1 MKRLT
6 FVLLC
11 VMCLFCASCS
21 GQEELPTEIAG
32 VGDVLV
38 KENGG
43 LLPPNPLTESDRI
56 LSANADVGTITS
68 EMVCKWFE
76 DVVTEAFAEQPAEEG
91 FSICTAA
98 LSDGGIMEV
107 MDYYGSYYST
117 TFRYPVQTGADSI
130 AGAASENVERYL
142 DRKLTDAEREELR
155 TAVQSVVM
163 GAGILQI
170 QALSEYVRVSVFS
183 EDGSIHIQCS

>member
-1 MKRLT
+1 MTMSIIWTGMVVLSLAFGLATDRLNEVAAAAT
-6 FVLLC
+6 AGAASAVDLC
-11 VMCLFCASCS
+11 FSMAGVMCLWS
-21 GQEELPTEIAG
+21 G
-32 VGDVLV
+32 V
-38 KENGG
+38 
-43 LLPPNPLTESDRI
+43 
-56 LSANADVGTITS
+56 
-68 EMVCKWFE
+68 
-76 DVVTEAFAEQPAEEG
+76 
-91 FSICTAA
+91 
-98 LSDGGIMEV
+98 MEV